1 MSTQSGP
8 TGPKDNGISEKLC
21 PFLANTLIIK
31 GENFDGQRL
40 DLAKCLLDKCA
51 LWRESGEFIIQG
63 NGDKIPVHGYCGLAG
78 KP

>member
-1 MSTQSGP
+1 MTEQSGP
-8 TGPKDNGISEKLC
+8 TGPKNDGMEPKLC

-51 LWRESGEFIIQG
+51 MWRIEQIYDGTRGYYMPGKS
-63 NGDKIPVHGYCGLAG
+63 YCGLAG